1 MTKQFLEEEFKKVQ
15 ARIDEEKER
24 VYKGESKTILYY
36 PFICGLLTVELN
48 LLFNKMLNTDLD
60 MEKVRKA
67 ELVAESVEEKRLVEA
82 CKICDNNC
90 DYCRFNCNCST
101 LVEA

>member
-36 PFICGLLTVELN
+36 PFICGFFFRRRLAIIDLL
-48 LLFNKMLNTDLD
+48 
-60 MEKVRKA
+60 RKQ
-67 ELVAESVEEKRLVEA
+67 S
-82 CKICDNNC
+82 
-90 DYCRFNCNCST
+90 
-101 LVEA
+101 